1 MGALGGGRR
10 AAQFQ
15 ERYASIDELYHDE
28 EAGYNGGSAYDSD
41 SDSASVASS
50 SGGGP
55 GALGSSTPAFFYG
68 THYSCAGYVSVLLSS
83 YPALLLLLLLLLLCL
98 SMFLYNPHSN
108 SSHPPPLSP
117 NPSCP
122 IIIIITGPT
131 LSVPSAAIYRHG
143 SGATRRAI

>member
-68 THYSCAGYVSVLLSS
+68 THYSCAGYVSILLSCLTLTLTLTLALALPV
-83 YPALLLLLLLLLLCL
+83 YVPVQPAL
-98 SMFLYNPHSN
+98 
-108 SSHPPPLSP
+108 
-117 NPSCP
+117 
-122 IIIIITGPT
+122 
-131 LSVPSAAIYRHG
+131 
-143 SGATRRAI
+143 